1 MMSFLSS
8 DIARINAIISILG
21 LVRTVG
27 KYLPLIVGA
36 FAVFNLVLAI
46 MSFVLWNNIA
56 LGLLNSIFSLGGFI
70 FLGQLIRRRNIHRYD
85 YRYKGR
91 HAPSPSAG
99 YAQRGVATK
108 SDTASA

>member
-8 DIARINAIISILG
+8 DIARLNALISILG
-21 LVRTVG
+21 LVRTIG

-36 FAVFNLVLAI
+36 FVLFNLVLAI
-46 MSFVLWNNIA
+46 ISFVLWNNIA
-56 LGLLNSIFSLGGFI
+56 LGVLNSIFSLGGFI

-91 HAPSPSAG
+91 HTLKPTTSDAKTGSH
-99 YAQRGVATK
+99 

>member
-1 MMSFLSS
+1 MMMSFLSS
-8 DIARINAIISILG
+8 DTARINALIGILG

-36 FAVFNLVLAI
+36 FAILNLLLAI

-56 LGLLNSIFSLGGFI
+56 SGLLNSAFALGGFI
-70 FLGQLIRRRNIHRYD
+70 FFGQLIRRRNIHRYD

-91 HAPSPSAG
+91 HSPKPSTRDA
-99 YAQRGVATK
+99 RRRIK